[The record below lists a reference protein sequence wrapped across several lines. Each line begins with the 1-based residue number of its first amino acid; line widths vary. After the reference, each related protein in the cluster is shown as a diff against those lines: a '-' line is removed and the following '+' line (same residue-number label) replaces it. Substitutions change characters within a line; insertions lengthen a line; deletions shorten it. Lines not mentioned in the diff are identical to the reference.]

1 MKKFPYPEFLWPVFS
16 HIRTEYGEIDISPYS
31 VWRRK
36 KTKQKN
42 FEYRHFLRSVHHSA
56 MGQLAVMHARK
67 ANGLFTKI
75 LTDNNPYINCFGRAV
90 LENIDLSFQITSYIV
105 NTLYRLTSVVH
116 VFYLILMTLKVSGN
130 LMWIELHYCEI
141 NQNLFFCLICLKCL
155 NTENTKINIAK
166 MKHCVTFNIQPKQKI
181 EMIRGINQSLFLFLI
196 QKCLNTKIAKLN
208 ATKLKKCGTFYK
220 QCRQKTDMI
229 RVTKVRFK
237 SKVLHCQTKLVKISC
252 NKKPCK
258 IKARI

>member
-1 MKKFPYPEFLWPVFS
+1 
-16 HIRTEYGEIDISPYS
+16 
-31 VWRRK
+31 
-36 KTKQKN
+36 
-42 FEYRHFLRSVHHSA
+42 

-75 LTDNNPYINCFGRAV
+75 LAGNNPYINCFGR
-90 LENIDLSFQITSYIV
+90 ENIDLSFQITSYIV
-105 NTLYRLTSVVH
+105 NSLYRLTCVVH

-130 LMWIELHYCEI
+130 LMEIELHYCEI
-141 NQNLFFCLICLKCL
+141 NQNLFLCLICLKYL

-208 ATKLKKCGTFYK
+208 ATKCGTFYK
-220 QCRQKTDMI
+220 QCKQKTDMI

-237 SKVLHCQTKLVKISC
+237 SKVLHRQTKLVKISC
-252 NKKPCK
+252 NKKLCK